1 MNLTDEPRLTELIVA
16 LSRITALG
24 MGQLPDETIRSCLLA
39 MRLAHRM
46 DLGKSDVRDIY
57 YVTLLQHAGC
67 TAYAHETAALFANT
81 GLERVEVRSLSF
93 IHRLSSS
100 EELWSGL
107 VGGTVRTAAL
117 VASQSEDMR
126 QSIQTGF
133 DRLVSNFTVAGGLEI
148 PVSVKIASGQK
159 PLVSTMP
166 IAKSV
171 TKDSTPN

>member
-1 MNLTDEPRLTELIVA
+1 MNLTDEPRLAELIVA

-24 MGQLPDETIRSCLLA
+24 MGQFPDETIRSCLLA

-46 DLGKSDVRDIY
+46 VLGKSDVRDIY

-67 TAYAHETAALFANT
+67 TAYAYETAALLANT

-93 IHRLSSS
+93 IHQLSGSK
-100 EELWSGL
+100 ELWSGL

-117 VASQSEDMR
+117 VAGQRNNMR
-126 QSIQTGF
+126 QSIQAGF
-133 DRLVSNFTVAGGLEI
+133 DRLVSNYTVAGGLEI

-166 IAKSV
+166 VAKSV
-171 TKDSTPN
+171 PKDNIPN